1 MLSICVFCGS
11 KSGDRPEYAEA
22 ADELGRALAR
32 AGHQLI
38 YGGGSTGIMGLL
50 AEAVL
55 IGGGRVIGVITEHL
69 ARPELMHAGV
79 ADMRIT
85 GDMHARKSLMHSLA
99 DVYVIL
105 PGGFGTME
113 EFFEAV
119 TWAQLELHERPVLL
133 LNVAGLYD
141 GLIRMMDDM
150 VVHGFLSPRCR
161 ALVTVCESSEQ
172 LWRELT
178 DLASRPQGEPVVR
191 SV

>member
-1 MLSICVFCGS
+1 MPAVCVFCGS

-22 ADELGRALAR
+22 AEELGRSLAR
-32 AGHQLI
+32 SGYPLI

-50 AEAVL
+50 AESVL
-55 IGGGRVIGVITEHL
+55 QGGGRVTGVITEHL
-69 ARPELMHAGV
+69 ARPELMHPGV

-85 GDMHARKSLMHSLA
+85 ADMHARKSLMHSLA

-141 GLIRMMDDM
+141 GLVRLMDDM
-150 VVHGFLSPRCR
+150 VAHGFLSQRCR
-161 ALVTVCESSEQ
+161 SLVTVCADGEQ
-172 LWRELT
+172 LWQQLNRVAGHL
-178 DLASRPQGEPVVR
+178 S
-191 SV
+191 